1 MATKKKNTKIV
12 ERASQRLLPPYGYV
26 NATYAWDN
34 DTRRVPDAFM
44 MNGRAGTPTEWRAF
58 VEDITTEL
66 AEFLWPKFDQST
78 QTWNG
83 KADTMKMAL
92 TVADLNL
99 SRDVLLPKLFEPVG
113 PTDPKK
119 TVTHK
124 SMFQDEDETKPGVP
138 YPTLDLYLPKVP
150 AETVTALKD
159 AIKKSV
165 VGFGPGPLRF
175 KELFQR
181 PRPYQAAYILN
192 RPFSFELARSSM
204 TPSMLSG
211 HSLTGLLGR
220 CAGYMTSRLR
230 HQLEDVGGA
239 VAEFQQYSVDIGDR
253 RVFAGVHY
261 PSDNIGSWFVALRL
275 CDHMFGEAGEVAKGF
290 MREAISKSAVFVA
303 MKTAIAADPASPF
316 KNPMDRLNAEMNQ
329 QAKRT
334 EP

>member
-1 MATKKKNTKIV
+1 MATSKQSTKVAETI
-12 ERASQRLLPPYGYV
+12 EQRLLPPYGYV

-34 DTRRVPDAFM
+34 ETRRVPDTFAID
-44 MNGRAGTPTEWRAF
+44 GRAGTPREWRNF
-58 VEDITTEL
+58 VEAITTEL
-66 AEFLWPKFDQST
+66 AEFLWPKFDQSS
-78 QTWNG
+78 QTWTG
-83 KADTMKMAL
+83 RADATKMAL

-99 SRDVLLPKLFEPVG
+99 WREVLLPKLVEPVG
-113 PTDPKK
+113 VSDPKK

-124 SMFQDEDETKPGVP
+124 SMFQDEDETKPGLP
-138 YPTLDLYLPKVP
+138 YPTLDFYLPKVP
-150 AETVTALKD
+150 LETLTALKD

-165 VGFGPGPLRF
+165 VGFGPAPLRF

-181 PRPYQAAYILN
+181 PRPYQAAFILN
-192 RPFSFELARSSM
+192 RPHSFELARSSM

-211 HSLTGLLGR
+211 HCLTGLLGR

-239 VAEFQQYSVDIGDR
+239 VAELQKYSVDIGDR

-275 CDHMFGEAGEVAKGF
+275 CDHMFVEAGQVAKNF
-290 MREAISKSAVFVA
+290 MCEAIKKSDVWVA
-303 MKTAIAADPASPF
+303 MTAAINFDAKSPF
-316 KNPMDRLNAEMNQ
+316 AEPMKQLDAEMGR